1 MQQKKSREFLDVTL
15 NLENSSYRP
24 YLKDNKIIYSNT
36 ESNHPLSIIKQ
47 LPKSIEL
54 RLSRLSTKY
63 SYLKIV
69 VSKYYDQD
77 CSIDEIFILD
87 GKLARGNTPVQFLDF
102 PEVFYFLKL
111 IGNS

>member
-15 NLENSSYRP
+15 NLKNSSYRP
-24 YLKDNKIIYSNT
+24 YLKDNNNIIYSNT

-54 RLSRLSTKY
+54 RLSQLSTKY

-69 VSKYYDQD
+69 VSKCYDQD

-102 PEVFYFLKL
+102 PEVFYFL
-111 IGNS
+111 